1 MIPASIGLPGLPAY
15 ELTVT
20 GLPGLTTGVP
30 AYQDSKKIIKKYKQ
44 AHNNQ
49 QHTSKT
55 KKTTKSTTINNN
67 TTNNILLT

>member
-30 AYQDSKKIIKKYKQ
+30 AYQDSKKIKLPVDIKYNK
-44 AHNNQ
+44 
-49 QHTSKT
+49 
-55 KKTTKSTTINNN
+55 
-67 TTNNILLT
+67 

>member
-30 AYQDSKKIIKKYKQ
+30 AYQDSKKIKLPVNT
-44 AHNNQ
+44 NNQ
-49 QHTSKT
+49 QKQQQ
-55 KKTTKSTTINNN
+55 KNNN
-67 TTNNILLT
+67 NK

>member
-30 AYQDSKKIIKKYKQ
+30 AYQDSKKIKLPVNWYQ
-44 AHNNQ
+44 VNTNNQ
-49 QHTSKT
+49 QKQQ
-55 KKTTKSTTINNN
+55 KNQQQ
-67 TTNNILLT
+67 

>member
-30 AYQDSKKIIKKYKQ
+30 AYQDSKKIKLPVNT
-44 AHNNQ
+44 NNQ
-49 QHTSKT
+49 QKQQ
-55 KKTTKSTTINNN
+55 KNNN
-67 TTNNILLT
+67 NK

>member
-30 AYQDSKKIIKKYKQ
+30 AYQDSKKIKLPVNT
-44 AHNNQ
+44 NNHQ
-49 QHTSKT
+49 LAAETT
-55 KKTTKSTTINNN
+55 KKQQQ
-67 TTNNILLT
+67 

>member
-30 AYQDSKKIIKKYKQ
+30 AYQDSKKIKLPVNT
-44 AHNNQ
+44 NN
-49 QHTSKT
+49 HSRNN
-55 KKTTKSTTINNN
+55 KKTTTINK
-67 TTNNILLT
+67 

>member
-30 AYQDSKKIIKKYKQ
+30 AYQDSKKIIKKYKKQ
-44 AHNNQ
+44 PAAHQ
-49 QHTSKT
+49 Q
-55 KKTTKSTTINNN
+55 N
-67 TTNNILLT
+67 

>member
-30 AYQDSKKIIKKYKQ
+30 AYQDSKKIKLPVNTNNHQQQKQ
-44 AHNNQ
+44 Q
-49 QHTSKT
+49 K
-55 KKTTKSTTINNN
+55 NNN
-67 TTNNILLT
+67 NK

>member
-30 AYQDSKKIIKKYKQ
+30 AYQDSKKIKLPVNTKT
-44 AHNNQ
+44 
-49 QHTSKT
+49 TSKT
-55 KKTTKSTTINNN
+55 TKKQQQ
-67 TTNNILLT
+67 

>member
-30 AYQDSKKIIKKYKQ
+30 AYQDSKKIKLPVNTNNHHQQQKQ
-44 AHNNQ
+44 Q
-49 QHTSKT
+49 K
-55 KKTTKSTTINNN
+55 NNN
-67 TTNNILLT
+67 NK